1 MTRTAF
7 LSIFLLAIIPGC
19 RPHAIKHVPMI
30 AHAHE
35 ESHSGVICACAE
47 LSSQEATAIFT
58 TDPRSYGNA
67 VLVLDITNTTAHPLA
82 IYPSYCDLPRSSGKR
97 LSREYHYDTYQWA
110 MAGGIVAALFYW
122 PAIPFVVVPASLGMR
137 SYNKKIT
144 KDIRSRTFGPHDTIR
159 IAPYE
164 RIRRFVII
172 PRDYP
177 WRGARLSILDEKTN
191 QLLTFTL

>member
-1 MTRTAF
+1 MIRIAF
-7 LSIFLLAIIPGC
+7 FSIFLLAIIPGC
-19 RPHAIKHVPMI
+19 RPQAVKHVPVVVN
-30 AHAHE
+30 ADE
-35 ESHSGVICACAE
+35 KSQSGIICSLSE
-47 LSSQEATAIFT
+47 LSSSEAVAIFS
-58 TDPRSYGNA
+58 TDPRAYGA
-67 VLVLDITNTTAHPLA
+67 TVLVLDVTNTTAHSLA

-122 PAIPFVVVPASLGMR
+122 PAIPFVVVPAAFGMR

-164 RIRRFVII
+164 QIRRFVII
-172 PRDYP
+172 PRSFP

-191 QLLTFTL
+191 QLLTFAL